1 MHLLEQGTMEMTNVS
16 SKFCFQAVEMASL
29 DTMPMLYAFE
39 DMESGGKESGIEND
53 FAYRNNVANASQK
66 IRMGKSI
73 AKDSNIVYTSFEMRL
88 LL

>member
-1 MHLLEQGTMEMTNVS
+1 
-16 SKFCFQAVEMASL
+16 MASL

-66 IRMGKSI
+66 IRMGKSVR
-73 AKDSNIVYTSFEMRL
+73 KDLTRVNTS
-88 LL
+88 